1 MAKKKFIMA
10 CPKCGTMVE
19 GETGFF
25 AKKKIHCHCGYV
37 IDLKLESLVTKICE
51 HCGNVV
57 AYDVRK
63 GEDATCMVCGNK
75 INKKEDLYSF
85 YELTCPD
92 CSCKITVN
100 KKDSTCSCP
109 MCNKVIDVQATIK
122 AEEAKKQG
130 HASLIKCEDN
140 PNLFVYKH
148 PVEDFNC
155 GSQLIVSESQE
166 ALFFRD
172 GRAYDVLPAGRY
184 TLSTSNIPLLDE
196 IYKMKD
202 SEVIHSQVYFIN
214 TATQMNIKWGTD
226 SKVRLLDP
234 ESNIYVEIGACGSF
248 NLRVI
253 DSKKIVYKLVGTNSS
268 FGVDDAM
275 GSDCFGMEYIV
286 GKFKSLIMNKVK
298 SNLARIITNSKISI
312 ITIDQYIDLISE
324 KLKDSINEVLEEY
337 GLTMP
342 EFFITNIML
351 PDDDPNFRRLKEQY
365 AEKTLRVRDEE
376 IKKAEAQARQDRLIV
391 EHETD
396 AKLEVID
403 SQSYVDTLKMK
414 NEAEAEAYSIRV
426 KAEAEGIKLMA
437 EAAADGVK
445 AMGLAEADTL
455 KAKGGDYKLET
466 ERIVDSTI
474 AENGVTFVNI
484 NVENADKWTCTACGK
499 TGIKS
504 NFCPD
509 CGAKKLATPTT
520 WDCACGKK
528 GITSNFCPDCGAKK
542 A

>member
-37 IDLKLESLVTKICE
+37 IDLKLESLITKTCE

-57 AYDVRK
+57 VYDVRK
-63 GEDATCMVCGNK
+63 GEDATCLVCGNK
-75 INKKEDLYSF
+75 INKKEDLYSL

-92 CSCKITVN
+92 CACKITVN

-275 GSDCFGMEYIV
+275 GSDCFGTEYVV

-324 KLKDSINEVLEEY
+324 KMKDVINEVLEEY
-337 GLTMP
+337 GLMMP
-342 EFFITNIML
+342 QFFITNIML
-351 PDDDPNFRRLKEQY
+351 PDDDANFRRLKEQY
-365 AEKTLRVRDEE
+365 AEKTLRVREEE

-414 NEAEAEAYSIRV
+414 NEAEAEAYSIHV
-426 KAEAEGIKLMA
+426 KAEAEGVKLMA

-499 TGIKS
+499 TGITS

-542 A
+542 N

>member
-37 IDLKLESLVTKICE
+37 IDLKLESLITKTCE

-57 AYDVRK
+57 VYDVRK
-63 GEDATCMVCGNK
+63 GEDATCLVCGNK
-75 INKKEDLYSF
+75 INKKEDLYSL

-92 CSCKITVN
+92 CACKITVN

-172 GRAYDVLPAGRY
+172 GRAYDVLPSGRY

-275 GSDCFGMEYIV
+275 GSDCFGTEYVV

-324 KLKDSINEVLEEY
+324 KMKDVINEVLEEY
-337 GLTMP
+337 GLMMP
-342 EFFITNIML
+342 QFFITNIML
-351 PDDDPNFRRLKEQY
+351 PDDDANFRRLKEQY

-426 KAEAEGIKLMA
+426 KAEAEGVKLMA

-499 TGIKS
+499 TGITS

-520 WDCACGKK
+520 WDCSCGKK

>member
-37 IDLKLESLVTKICE
+37 IDLKLESLITKTCE

-57 AYDVRK
+57 VYDVRK
-63 GEDATCMVCGNK
+63 GEDATCLVCGNK
-75 INKKEDLYSF
+75 INKKEDLYSL

-92 CSCKITVN
+92 CACKITVN

-172 GRAYDVLPAGRY
+172 GRAYDVLPSGRY

-253 DSKKIVYKLVGTNSS
+253 DSKKIIYKLVGTNSS

-275 GSDCFGMEYIV
+275 GSDSFGTEYVV

-324 KLKDSINEVLEEY
+324 KMKDVINEVLEEY
-337 GLTMP
+337 GLMMP

-351 PDDDPNFRRLKEQY
+351 PDDDPNFRRWKQQY

-426 KAEAEGIKLMA
+426 KAEAEGIKLMS

-445 AMGLAEADTL
+445 AMAMADAEGL

-466 ERIVDSTI
+466 ERIVNSTI

-499 TGIKS
+499 V
-504 NFCPD
+504 
-509 CGAKKLATPTT
+509 
-520 WDCACGKK
+520 

-542 A
+542 LASPTTWDCACGTKDIKSKFCPECGAKRP

>member
-37 IDLKLESLVTKICE
+37 IDLKLESLITKTCE

-57 AYDVRK
+57 VYDVRK
-63 GEDATCMVCGNK
+63 GEDATCLVCGNK
-75 INKKEDLYSF
+75 INKKEDLYSL

-92 CSCKITVN
+92 CACKITVN

-202 SEVIHSQVYFIN
+202 SEIIHSQVYFIN

-275 GSDCFGMEYIV
+275 GSDCFGTEYVV

-298 SNLARIITNSKISI
+298 SNLARIITNSKISV

-426 KAEAEGIKLMA
+426 KAEAEGVKLMA

-499 TGIKS
+499 TGITS

-509 CGAKKLATPTT
+509 CGAKKLATSTT

>member
-37 IDLKLESLVTKICE
+37 IDLKLESLITKTCE

-57 AYDVRK
+57 VYDVRK
-63 GEDATCMVCGNK
+63 GEDATCLVCGNK
-75 INKKEDLYSF
+75 INKKEDLYSL

-92 CSCKITVN
+92 CACKITVN

-253 DSKKIVYKLVGTNSS
+253 DSKKIIYKLVGTNSS

-275 GSDCFGMEYIV
+275 GSDSFGTEYVV

-324 KLKDSINEVLEEY
+324 KMKDVINEVLEEY
-337 GLTMP
+337 GLMMP

-365 AEKTLRVRDEE
+365 ADKTLRVREEE

-426 KAEAEGIKLMA
+426 KAEAEGVKLMA

-455 KAKGGDYKLET
+455 KAKDGDYKLET
-466 ERIVDSTI
+466 ERIVNSTI

-499 TGIKS
+499 V
-504 NFCPD
+504 
-509 CGAKKLATPTT
+509 
-520 WDCACGKK
+520 

-542 A
+542 LASPTTWDCACGTKDIKSKFCPECGAKRP